1 MGINCSFTCDL
12 TALNMNQMFSVTYF
26 TAGCQW
32 RTSPKTLKTLI
43 FAASDL
49 IFWTV
54 PLNASGQLHATMAAG
69 NLGLLLVAALIV
81 KVAHI

>member
-1 MGINCSFTCDL
+1 MGINCSFTYDL
-12 TALNMNQMFSVTYF
+12 TALNMNQMFTVTHF

-49 IFWTV
+49 IFWTI
-54 PLNASGQLHATMAAG
+54 PLNVFGHLHAITVSG
-69 NLGLLLVAALIV
+69 NLGLQLVAASII

>member
-1 MGINCSFTCDL
+1 MISSINESNAF
-12 TALNMNQMFSVTYF
+12 NNSYF

-43 FAASDL
+43 FAASVL

-54 PLNASGQLHATMAAG
+54 PLNADGLPHVTKTAG
-69 NLGLLLVAALIV
+69 LMGLQLVAASII
-81 KVAHI
+81 KVAHKHIMRESGM

>member
-1 MGINCSFTCDL
+1 MGINCSPTCDL

-32 RTSPKTLKTLI
+32 RTSPKTSKTLI
-43 FAASDL
+43 FAASVL
-49 IFWTV
+49 IFWTI
-54 PLNASGQLHATMAAG
+54 PLNASGQLHFTVAAG
-69 NLGLLLVAALIV
+69 NLGLPLVAALII